1 MTPPLSPGDDV
12 RLAMTKWSDRPHWTM
27 SGRYLGTDAAG
38 DWVAFPAGTAMSR
51 PGRAITSP
59 NDQVALV
66 PSAGH
71 ALGPAWLATFHAPGG
86 EVWTYVDMTSI
97 PLWDGTTIRA
107 IDLDLDVVE
116 ALDHTVYVDDED
128 EFAVHRQKYAY
139 PAETVA
145 LAQTTR
151 DAVHE
156 ALRRRRPPFDGS
168 AAPWF
173 AVLPQVLGR

>member
-1 MTPPLSPGDDV
+1 MNPALSPGDGV

-27 SGRYLGTDAAG
+27 SGRYLGTDAQG
-38 DWVAFPAGTAMSR
+38 DWVTFPAGTAMTR

-66 PSAGH
+66 PAAGH

-86 EVWTYVDMTSI
+86 EVWTYVDMTSV
-97 PLWDGTTIRA
+97 PVWDGATIRA
-107 IDLDLDVVE
+107 VDLDLDVVE

-128 EFAVHRQKYAY
+128 EFAAHRVEFAY
-139 PAETVA
+139 PADLVTLA
-145 LAQTTR
+145 LGTR

-156 ALRRRRPPFDGS
+156 AVRRRRPPFDGS
-168 AAPWF
+168 AATWF
-173 AVLPQVLGR
+173 DVLARVTRR